1 MKKFIGIIPA
11 RTGSKSIIDK
21 NILKLGDHPLIAYSI
36 AAAQISTNI
45 NRVIVS
51 TDSEKYREIAKRYG
65 AEVPFLR
72 PKNFAEDT
80 SVDRDFFLHAINWFK
95 VNEKKSPEFFV
106 HLRPTTPL
114 REPEV
119 INQAIKSFLANE
131 EATSLRSAHLAPESP
146 MKWFTKD
153 DIYFKGFVDKEL
165 SNLPKESFK
174 KTYIPNGYVDIVRS
188 SIVEDNYE
196 IHGSKILGFE
206 TKVTNEVDSL
216 EEFEYISFQ
225 LKTNGSVLKNYLD
238 KLYK

>member
-1 MKKFIGIIPA
+1 MGEKQSPSNCLTKSLSSSAHFSTSSVASILRS
-11 RTGSKSIIDK
+11 RTILLLFFKMSDLTIFDSKSLIHLFNTSYILDK

-36 AAAQISTNI
+36 AAARISTSI

-51 TDSEKYREIAKRYG
+51 TDSEKYGEIAKRYG

-72 PKNFAEDT
+72 PKSYAEDT
-80 SVDRDFFLHAINWFK
+80 SVDRDFLLHAINWFK
-95 VNEKKSPEFFV
+95 VNEKISPEFFV

-119 INQAIKSFLANE
+119 INQAIKAFLANE

-174 KTYIPNGYVDIVRS
+174 
-188 SIVEDNYE
+188 
-196 IHGSKILGFE
+196 IL
-206 TKVTNEVDSL
+206 
-216 EEFEYISFQ
+216 
-225 LKTNGSVLKNYLD
+225 
-238 KLYK
+238 